1 MKTILVDAA
10 GTFVIEGQGIYQ
22 PLYELLESYPN
33 KKIIVSNAN
42 DEQLV
47 EYGIVNMPYQVFTL
61 KHSPNK
67 DNPEYFKILLNHF
80 DLKADDVIYFEHSQA
95 AVDSANS
102 VGITS
107 HFYDSDK
114 KDLVSLKQFLD
125 TNLQ

>member
-22 PLYELLESYPN
+22 PLYDLLENYPN

-47 EYGIVNMPYQVFTL
+47 EYGIVDMPYEVFTL
-61 KHSPNK
+61 KHNPSK
-67 DNPEYFKILLNHF
+67 DNPEYFKTLLNHYN
-80 DLKADDVIYFEHSQA
+80 LTVQDVIYFEHSQA
-95 AVDSANS
+95 AVHSAKS
-102 VGITS
+102 IGIPS

-114 KDLVSLKQFLD
+114 KIL
-125 TNLQ
+125 